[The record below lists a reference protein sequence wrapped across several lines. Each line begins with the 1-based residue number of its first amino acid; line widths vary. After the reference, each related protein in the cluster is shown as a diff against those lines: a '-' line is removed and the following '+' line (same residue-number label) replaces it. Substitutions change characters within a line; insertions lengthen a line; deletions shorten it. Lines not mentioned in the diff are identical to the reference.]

1 MCSGPNCCRPSQ
13 ARCPAPGRSPRLAT
27 RCNKAAAV
35 ARPQTDQNA
44 AGENSSR
51 RLCVYNGGFLTQSR
65 IRRILSL
72 AGWRVDV
79 GLPGEG
85 DWVGTWGKSPTS
97 GRGERISDWKNSP
110 VLRVEDA
117 FLRSVLPGREG
128 EPPMGLLLD
137 DMGVHFDS
145 SAPSRLEQILSEH
158 PLDDTHLLNR
168 ARDAMARLQGAH
180 LSKYN
185 AFDPAIPAPD
195 APYVLV
201 IDQTM
206 GDASIA
212 HAGAS
217 EGTFRDML
225 VEARL
230 AHPHARILI
239 KTHPE
244 TQRGHRQGHYGPE
257 DENDQVRL
265 ISDPVSPWELLSGAT
280 AVYTVSSG
288 MGFEA
293 ILAGHKPRVFGQ
305 PFYAGWGLTQD
316 ERPPN
321 RRSRPLTRAQ
331 IFAGAM
337 ILYPTWY
344 DPFRDQLCEI
354 ETVIDNLEARTRA
367 WREDH
372 RGYVASGMRLW
383 KRAPLSRFF
392 SAQGTAP
399 SMIFDNRAARAA
411 EGAALV
417 QRPLMV
423 WAGKEEPE
431 HSGGSPLLR
440 IEDGFLRS
448 RGLGAELVP
457 PLSLVRDDL
466 GIYYDPTRESR
477 LERMIAAR
485 ASLPEHARTRVEQL
499 LNALRHA
506 QIDKYNLSRP
516 APDLSALP
524 PGPRILVPGQV
535 EDDASIRL
543 GTGAVCTNLALLEHV
558 RRENPQAVI
567 LYKPH
572 PDVEA
577 GLRDGIIPEAEMA
590 RLSDFVAQEASP
602 MALLDQVD
610 AVWTMTSTLGF
621 EALLRGVP
629 VTCLGAPFYAGWGL
643 TRDLGDVPARRQARP
658 ELFGL
663 AHAALID
670 YPRYFDPITGSACPV
685 EVVVERLAS
694 GDMPAR
700 GRANRLLAKL
710 QGVFAS
716 YAYLWR

>member
-1 MCSGPNCCRPSQ
+1 MHDSS
-13 ARCPAPGRSPRLAT
+13 
-27 RCNKAAAV
+27 
-35 ARPQTDQNA
+35 A
-44 AGENSSR
+44 AGKPASR
-51 RLCVYNGGFLTQSR
+51 RLCIYNGGFLTQKR

-72 AGWRVDV
+72 AGWQVNV
-79 GLPGEG
+79 GLPKPG

-97 GRGERISDWKNSP
+97 GRGEWISQWKDCP

-128 EPPMGLLLD
+128 EAPLGLLLD
-137 DMGVHFDS
+137 DIGVHFDS
-145 SAPSRLEQILSEH
+145 SAPSRLERILSDD
-158 PLDDTHLLNR
+158 PLDDTALLTR
-168 ARDAMARLQGAH
+168 ARNAVARLQSLH

-185 AFDPAIPAPD
+185 TFDPTIPAPD

-201 IDQTM
+201 IDQTL

-230 AHPHARILI
+230 AHPHDRILI

-244 TQRGHRQGHYGPE
+244 TERGHRQGHYGVE
-257 DENDQVRL
+257 DENDQVQL
-265 ISDPVSPWELLSGAT
+265 VSAPVSPWELLSGAK
-280 AVYTVSSG
+280 AVFTVSSG

-321 RRSRPLTRAQ
+321 RRARNLTRAQ
-331 IFAGAM
+331 LFAAAM

-344 DPFRDQLCEI
+344 DPYQDALCEI
-354 ETVIDNLEARTRA
+354 ERVIDILEARARA

-372 RGYVASGMRLW
+372 QGYVASGMRLW
-383 KRAPLSRFF
+383 KRKPLSQFF
-392 SAQGTAP
+392 AAQGTAP
-399 SMIFDNRAARAA
+399 SMIFDDHPRRAAKGA
-411 EGAALV
+411 ELV
-417 QRPLMV
+417 EKPLMV
-423 WAGKEEPE
+423 WAGKEDPA
-431 HSGGSPLLR
+431 HQGKAPILR

-448 RGLGAELVP
+448 RGLGAELTT

-477 LERMIAAR
+477 LERLIAAR
-485 ASLPEHARTRVEQL
+485 EKLPADAQLRAERLLARLGDTR
-499 LNALRHA
+499 
-506 QIDKYNLSRP
+506 ISKYNLSRP
-516 APDLSALP
+516 APDLSTLAS
-524 PGPRILVPGQV
+524 GPRILVPGQV

-543 GTGAVCTNLALLEHV
+543 GTSNVSTNLKLLERV
-558 RRENPQAVI
+558 RAENPDAVVI
-567 LYKPH
+567 YKPH
-572 PDVEA
+572 PDIEA
-577 GLRDGIIPEAEMA
+577 GLRNGKIPDKDMA
-590 RLSDFVAQEASP
+590 HLADFVAHESDP
-602 MALLDQVD
+602 IALLEQVD

-621 EALLRGVP
+621 EALLRGVS

-643 TRDLGDVPARRQARP
+643 TTDLGDVPERRTARP
-658 ELFGL
+658 SLQGL
-663 AHAALID
+663 IHAALID
-670 YPRYFDPITGSACPV
+670 YPRYFDPVTGTACPV
-685 EVVVERLAS
+685 EVVVDRLAN
-694 GDMPAR
+694 GDLPSPGR
-700 GRANRLLAKL
+700 GNRLLAKL
-710 QGVFAS
+710 QGIFAS